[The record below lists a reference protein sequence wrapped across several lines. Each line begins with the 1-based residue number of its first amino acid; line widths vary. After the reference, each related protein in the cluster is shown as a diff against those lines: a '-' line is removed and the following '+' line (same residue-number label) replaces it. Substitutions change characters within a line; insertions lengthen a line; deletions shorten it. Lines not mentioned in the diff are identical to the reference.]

1 MGEKIRGIVI
11 NVRKYNDR
19 NCIVT
24 LYTRERGR
32 VSFIS
37 AMGNGKASNSRRARL
52 QPLSLI
58 ETEVNFKAGSELQR
72 LGAVNNPEMWNDLYF
87 HPVKIAI
94 ALFVSEFLYKLLN
107 DTIPDGRL
115 FDFLEKSIRYLDRMK
130 SGISNFYIPFL
141 VSMLTFSGI
150 QPDTSQSGQG
160 RVFEFASGSF
170 VPRQEAKGTFLKD
183 EDGEAVKFVSRINF
197 NNMKCLRL
205 NGANRR
211 QILYGLLNYYS
222 YHFPGLGNMKSPDV
236 LRETF
241 DQ

>member
-1 MGEKIRGIVI
+1 MGEKIRGIVL

-19 NCIVT
+19 NSIVT

-37 AMGNGKASNSRRARL
+37 AMGSGKASNSRRARL

-58 ETEVNFKAGSELQR
+58 ETEVNFKASTELQR
-72 LGAVNNPEMWNDLYF
+72 LGAINTPEVWNDLYF
-87 HPVKIAI
+87 HPVKIAV
-94 ALFVSEFLYKLLN
+94 ALFISEFLYKLLN
-107 DTIPDGRL
+107 DTTPDGRL
-115 FDFLEKSIRYLDRMK
+115 FDFLEKSIRFLDRMEA
-130 SGISNFYIPFL
+130 GVSNFYIPFL

-150 QPDTSQSGQG
+150 QPDTSQLSRGN
-160 RVFEFASGSF
+160 VFEFASGAF
-170 VPRQEAKGTFLKD
+170 VPEKEAKGIFMKG
-183 EDGEAVKFVSRINF
+183 EEGEAVKFVCRINF

-205 NGANRR
+205 NGTNRR